1 VIAPSTRLGPYE
13 IVSRIG
19 AGGMGEVWRAR
30 DTRIG
35 RDVAI
40 KVLPPDF
47 ASSVDRLHRFEQ
59 EARAAGGLNHP
70 NLVTIH
76 DLGTDNGVPYIVME
90 LLEGETLRERIGTDG
105 TPRIPIRKAIE
116 MSVQI
121 ANGLAAA
128 HERGIV
134 HRDLKPENIF
144 ITPDGRVKI
153 LDFGLAKL
161 TAVESPSDDS
171 RTQKR
176 DTSPG
181 TVLGTV
187 GYMSPEQVRGQ
198 DVDHRT
204 DIFAFGAILY
214 EMLSGTRAF
223 RRDSS
228 VETMNAILN
237 DDPPEMSSSASHAV
251 PAVSRIVLRCLEK
264 SRGERFQSARD
275 LAFALDAVSGST
287 SQSVVTA
294 AHAAQPASR
303 RRAVPMVIAALI
315 AAVAIAATAYFLGRA
330 SSGSSPAPKFTQ
342 LTFASGPETQP
353 AISPNGENFAFVR
366 DGDIY
371 LQRTDAR
378 NAINLTRSPEVQER
392 APAFS
397 PDGRHIAF
405 DTEGGVFVMGATG
418 ESVRRLT
425 NIGFDPAW
433 SPDGKRIAFTRNE
446 GAEDPRAR
454 NTLGNPLLVVDVAGG
469 APKTL
474 LETDVMQ
481 PRWSPDGQRI
491 AYWATNASGQRDV
504 FTVSSAG
511 GKETVV
517 AVTSDAP
524 LDWSP
529 AWSPDSRWLYFSSD
543 RSGTMTLWRVR
554 IDSKSG
560 RLKGEPQM
568 IAAPAPA
575 AGWIAVSG
583 DGRHLVFEAVTHSSS
598 VRTARFDATSSQLLA
613 ADSPILDGALL
624 VRSAS
629 PSPDGSLVA
638 FTTHGHEELYVM
650 RSDGSDIR
658 QLTNDDARDRGP
670 AWTPDGRITFYSA
683 RAGSYQMWS
692 IRPDGSGATQHTNL
706 EEEFFP
712 NFPVVSPDGKR
723 VTASAA
729 DTGAWISD
737 LTDSIITKVA
747 LLPRLPDG
755 GPFWAQSW
763 SPDGLRI
770 AGPRWVSIPGI
781 YVYSVSDKTYQK
793 VSDDGFRAAWVDN
806 RRLIL
811 LGGGKTTLLET
822 VRGERR
828 ELGSGPVS
836 PIASTC
842 TGVHCVLVSNQTD
855 SNIWMATLGSE
866 E

>member
-1 VIAPSTRLGPYE
+1 MIAPSTRIGPYE
-13 IVSRIG
+13 ILTRIG
-19 AGGMGEVWRAR
+19 AGGMGEVWRGR

-40 KVLPPDF
+40 KILPPEF
-47 ASSVDRLHRFEQ
+47 ASSPDRLHRFEQ

-105 TPRIPIRKAIE
+105 TSRIPIRKTID

-161 TAVESPSDDS
+161 TAVDSPSDDS

-204 DIFAFGAILY
+204 DVFAFGAILY

-237 DDPPEMSSSASHAV
+237 DDPPQMTSSGSHAS

-275 LAFALDAVSGST
+275 LAFALEAVSGST
-287 SQSVVTA
+287 SESVVTTSA
-294 AHAAQPASR
+294 AIAPPESKWRTVSIGIVALI
-303 RRAVPMVIAALI
+303 IAAAL
-315 AAVAIAATAYFLGRA
+315 AGAYFLGR
-330 SSGSSPAPKFTQ
+330 SRSVSSPSPKFTQ
-342 LTFASGPETQP
+342 LTFAKGAERQP
-353 AISPNGENFAFVR
+353 AISPNGENFVFVR

-378 NAINLTRSPEVQER
+378 NAINLTKTPDAREA

-397 PDGRHIAF
+397 PDGRQIAF
-405 DTEGGVFVMGATG
+405 YTESGVFVMGATG

-425 NIGFDPAW
+425 SSGFDPAW
-433 SPDGKRIAFTRNE
+433 SPDGKRIAFTGHE
-446 GAEDPRAR
+446 GTDDPRAR
-454 NTLGNPLLVVDVAGG
+454 NTRNNPLLVVDLAGG
-469 APKTL
+469 DPKTI
-474 LETDVMQ
+474 LESDVMQ
-481 PRWSPDGQRI
+481 PRWSPDGKRI

-511 GKETVV
+511 GKATIVP
-517 AVTSDAP
+517 VTNDAP

-529 AWSPDSRWLYFSSD
+529 AWSPDSRWLYFASD
-543 RSGTMTLWRVR
+543 RNGTMTLWRVA
-554 IDSKSG
+554 IDSESG
-560 RLKGEPQM
+560 KVKGEPEM
-568 IAAPAPA
+568 IAAPAPN

-583 DGRHLVFEAVTHSSS
+583 DGRNVIFETMAHSST
-598 VRTARFDATSSQLLA
+598 VRMARFDPASSQFVA
-613 ADSPILDGALL
+613 GDSPILDGTLL
-624 VRSAS
+624 VRSAA

-638 FTTHGHEELYVM
+638 FTSQGKEELYVM

-658 QLTNDDARDRGP
+658 QLTDDNVRDRGP

-692 IRPDGSGATQHTNL
+692 IRPDGSEVKQHTNL
-706 EEEFFP
+706 PQEFFP
-712 NFPVVSPDGKR
+712 NFPIVSPDGKR
-723 VTASAA
+723 VAASAA
-729 DTGAWISD
+729 DSGGWIND
-737 LTDSIITKVA
+737 LTASIITKVN
-747 LLPRLPDG
+747 LFPRLPDG
-755 GPFWAQSW
+755 GPFWPQSW
-763 SPDGLRI
+763 SPDGQRL
-770 AGPRWVSIPGI
+770 AGPRWITPGI
-781 YVYSVSDKTYQK
+781 YVYSIADRTYKK
-793 VSDDGFRAAWVDN
+793 VSSDGLRASWMDD
-806 RRLIL
+806 RRLL
-811 LGGGKTTLLET
+811 LFNDGKTALLDT
-822 VRGERR
+822 ITGERR
-828 ELGSGPVS
+828 ELGSSAVS
-836 PIASTC
+836 AISSTC
-842 TGVHCVLVSNQTD
+842 TGVHCVVVSNQTD
-855 SNIWMATLGSE
+855 SDIWMATLTADK
-866 E
+866 